1 MLTLGLIAAIALVGW
16 STRAWIDRQ
25 WTVRRSWYLDSRRP
39 YLAKSIDEVATL
51 PPELRESSG
60 LVVSRTHPGLLW
72 SHNDSGDG
80 PNLYALDMSGRLL
93 ATVPVAGARAQDWED
108 MASGPCPTRLLTGTD
123 RISTR
128 CLYVADTGNN
138 GPSRDIFSVYVMV
151 EPEIGKPGSPAP
163 SVVAQ
168 SFRFR
173 YSGQPV
179 DCEALAVRPDG
190 DVTIVSKGQTGSV
203 DFAGFSPADVE
214 RGIASGEVL
223 TAEQRGNT
231 GIVPDAKVSRLVTG
245 AAVSPDGMTL
255 AVRTYNE
262 IFFYRA
268 DVGEGGALRWRD
280 LARPCS
286 LGDAEPQGE
295 AIDYLDAQ
303 TLLLTSETAFG
314 RAGTI
319 HRVTCS

>member
-1 MLTLGLIAAIALVGW
+1 MEQQ
-16 STRAWIDRQ
+16 RR
-25 WTVRRSWYLDSRRP
+25 VRTFETYLESRRP

-51 PPELRESSG
+51 PPELHESSG

-93 ATVPVAGARAQDWED
+93 ATVPVANARAQDWED
-108 MASGPCPTRLLTGTD
+108 IASGPCPTRLLTGTD
-123 RISTR
+123 TISTN

-138 GPSRDIFSVYVMV
+138 GRSRDVFSVYVMV
-151 EPEIGKPGSPAP
+151 EPDIGRPGSPPP

-173 YSGQPV
+173 YAGRPEDS
-179 DCEALAVRPDG
+179 EALAVRPDG
-190 DVTIVSKGQTGSV
+190 DVTIVSKGQTGRI
-203 DFAGFSPADVE
+203 DFAGFSRVDVE
-214 RGIASGEVL
+214 RAIASGDVL
-223 TAEQRGNT
+223 TAEPRGNT
-231 GIVPDAKVSRLVTG
+231 GIVPDAQISRLVTG

-268 DVGEGGALRWRD
+268 EVGDAGAPRWRD

-295 AIDYLDAQ
+295 GIDYLDAH
-303 TLLLTSETAFG
+303 TLLLTSETSFG
-314 RAGTI
+314 RKGTI